1 MKRTHFEC
9 WIRENTQL
17 QREDPSLNPTA
28 GGCVYY
34 DGQCD
39 DTSQLSSY
47 HTQDREVSTSQN
59 AVMLYGRE
67 IKARCSFHIAVFIPG
82 NFWGEGDSPQRKT
95 YNSPQTAAKLCALNV
110 FFFGRDSKLQIYHG
124 NFLLMDNKQR
134 KLFVTKNNR
143 NGSNLC
149 LKCTKIHL
157 AAWLCP
163 DSLEELIR
171 SPDSGGYF

>member
-82 NFWGEGDSPQRKT
+82 NFLGGGGFPPKENLQFPPNGCQIVCSE
-95 YNSPQTAAKLCALNV
+95 C
-110 FFFGRDSKLQIYHG
+110 FFSAETVNYKYSTETF
-124 NFLLMDNKQR
+124 F
-134 KLFVTKNNR
+134 
-143 NGSNLC
+143 
-149 LKCTKIHL
+149 
-157 AAWLCP
+157 
-163 DSLEELIR
+163 
-171 SPDSGGYF
+171 